1 MNPMKNVCEVSSSNI
16 DPELLNLRSVCHVEK
31 NMCSKFQV
39 PTPTRIWH
47 LAVLG
52 SQSQGLFYWQIA
64 EGRGRGNVGWCCK
77 QYDLMQ
83 PLRTLQDPHCFE
95 RASDGRVQ

>member
-1 MNPMKNVCEVSSSNI
+1 MNPMKNVGEVSSSNI

-52 SQSQGLFYWQIA
+52 STWQSESGSILLA
-64 EGRGRGNVGWCCK
+64 DSRGPRECRLV
-77 QYDLMQ
+77 
-83 PLRTLQDPHCFE
+83 LQ
-95 RASDGRVQ
+95 AV